1 MIGKPL
7 EIINYLW
14 QQDKEKCFEIKEYHK
29 QDLYDNFDLHDIAD
43 NTSKE
48 EEINDYLYTKNYEYD
63 DKDFNI

>member
-1 MIGKPL
+1 MTKKIAFLFPGQGSQAVGMGK
-7 EIINYLW
+7 
-14 QQDKEKCFEIKEYHK
+14 
-29 QDLYDNFDLHDIAD
+29 DLYDNFDLHDIAD